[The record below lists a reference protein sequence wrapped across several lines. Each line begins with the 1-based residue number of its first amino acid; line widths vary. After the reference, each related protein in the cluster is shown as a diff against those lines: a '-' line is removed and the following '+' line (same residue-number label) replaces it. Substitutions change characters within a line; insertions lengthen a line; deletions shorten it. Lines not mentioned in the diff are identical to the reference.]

1 MIYHNLQRY
10 YFKEIG
16 LIMTDQAFL
25 KQLGKRISELRKEK
39 GMSQLDLG
47 SKIDMEKSN
56 LSAIENGR
64 QNPAALTLK
73 KIADAL
79 GYEVGNFF

>member
-1 MIYHNLQRY
+1 
-10 YFKEIG
+10 
-16 LIMTDQAFL
+16 MTDQQFL
-25 KQLGKRISELRKEK
+25 KQLGKRISEVRKEK

-64 QNPAALTLK
+64 QNPSALTLK
-73 KIADAL
+73 RIADAL
-79 GYEVGNFF
+79 GVEVVEFLKY